1 MPKSLGYVISYCGGL
16 LVDYA
21 SIYISTLYLYIV
33 HLIFIYGLLGQC
45 ILYPENCMTKNNFER
60 ALHIHY
66 VCLSASQSILL
77 LSVSEKVLYNSK
89 TIWNIFYK
97 FY

>member
-1 MPKSLGYVISYCGGL
+1 MPFDVFRLFSLVKMIFIVPKSLGYVISYCGGL

-21 SIYISTLYLYIV
+21 SIYISTFYLYIV

-60 ALHIHY
+60 AVHIHY
-66 VCLSASQSILL
+66 VCLSASQSIQRKSSL
-77 LSVSEKVLYNSK
+77 
-89 TIWNIFYK
+89 
-97 FY
+97 